1 MTDQQPTQ
9 ESLNARQR
17 AGAHAHGRPGHPLEV
32 ARWLVPGEH
41 KHVLEVGAG
50 IGLLTE
56 QIKAAGHAVHA
67 VDRDPALLDA
77 LQERLPGVHVTEGTL
92 EQLDVADRSVDQV
105 VCSTAFT
112 SFDHETVLPV
122 IARALR
128 SGGHLSVV
136 WHERDTRIP
145 WVRRLG
151 AFLEGPAGSRDNE
164 AHLHDV
170 VDVLQAS
177 TLFSFVEQESF
188 TYWQQVNSG
197 TVADLVLSRS
207 WVWEL
212 SEAERAKAVAEV
224 TAFYD
229 DYGRGMD
236 GMQLPYVV
244 RCVRTQVV
252 HQPGLF
258 DDGSDA
264 LPLLE
269 DSQPEHAELPE
280 PEAAITDGQEISGND
295 DVEQTREH
303 RGLGRSLR
311 AAALHPFDDVEATA
325 ERPAIM
331 DDPTTAVHEPY
342 GGATGEAAP
351 RTRYDRDLFRSDGTD
366 TDMLLIDFR

>member
-1 MTDQQPTQ
+1 MQEGLWSRGHASSLTGVTEQQPTQ
-9 ESLNARQR
+9 ESPHDRQR
-17 AGAHAHGRPGHPLEV
+17 ARAHEHGRPGHPLDA

-41 KHVLEVGAG
+41 EHVLEVGAG
-50 IGLLTE
+50 IGLLTS
-56 QIKAAGHAVHA
+56 QLRAAGHAVHA
-67 VDRDPALLDA
+67 VDRDPALLQV
-77 LQERLPGVHVTEGTL
+77 LQERQPGVRVTEGTIEDL
-92 EQLDVADRSVDQV
+92 EIAHRSVDAV
-105 VCSTAFT
+105 VCSSAFT
-112 SFDHETVLPV
+112 SFDHESVLPI

-128 SGGHLSVV
+128 AGGHLSVV

-151 AFLEGPAGSRDNE
+151 AFLEGPAGARDNE
-164 AHLHDV
+164 VHTHDV

-177 TLFSFVEQESF
+177 TLFSFVEEESF
-188 TYWQQVNSG
+188 TYWQQVNSS

-212 SEAERAKAVAEV
+212 SEAERAKAVEEV
-224 TAFYD
+224 AAFYE

-258 DDGSDA
+258 DDG
-264 LPLLE
+264 
-269 DSQPEHAELPE
+269 
-280 PEAAITDGQEISGND
+280 TDGLAHLTEESRGDGHEISGSD
-295 DVEQTREH
+295 D
-303 RGLGRSLR
+303 
-311 AAALHPFDDVEATA
+311 ALEATGAHAPFDDVEATA
-325 ERPAIM
+325 ERPAIRR
-331 DDPTTAVHEPY
+331 DLHVQDVHAAVHPPL
-342 GGATGEAAP
+342 GGATGDATL